1 MVPKKTIAIGVIAV
15 TAAIALSFNSFSGQ
29 ASSIKLDMKEVNWE
43 IKPGLTT
50 KVWSYGGTVPGT
62 PIIIKKGETVNV
74 TGVNNLPSATTIH
87 WHGLVIPNDQDG
99 PGKTIKPGE
108 KYSYS
113 FKVNESGTYWY
124 HSHYRPVLDQV
135 DNGLY
140 APIIVKAPEDEKY
153 SGDHIYIID
162 DWYLDSNGNRLSG
175 TARGEMERFGNIE
188 TVNGKSGS
196 AIEPLAVKKGQLH
209 KLRFINA
216 STAAVHTIK
225 ISGHRF
231 RVTHT
236 DGHALPSPYESDVL
250 TLSPGER
257 IDAEVAAI
265 GDVGQV
271 YAIESD
277 RPELG
282 LIIPIKYQDGQVNLV
297 ASPFVPPQAKGFA
310 GIESRTPDFTL
321 DLNSVME
328 MPSHNNMAPASPAV
342 GHASHGNSTPPAAP
356 INSHGGHGAPA
367 QAVTSEMQMQGSMR
381 WTINGQ
387 SYPNVPPLEVKLGQI
402 VKVRIVNN
410 DISTAEKMDHPI
422 HIHGT
427 EFQIVSQNGKA
438 PARETWKDTINVPA
452 GEYVDI
458 AFTMTNPG
466 TWMLHCH
473 ILDHED
479 GGMMTTVVAK

>member
-1 MVPKKTIAIGVIAV
+1 MVSKKSVALSLLAAS
-15 TAAIALSFNSFSGQ
+15 AAIAFFFSNFTGQ
-29 ASSIKLDMKEVNWE
+29 AANIKLDMKEVNWE

-62 PIIIKKGETVNV
+62 PIIVKKGETVNV
-74 TGVNNLPSATTIH
+74 SGVNKLPSTTTIH

-140 APIIVKAPEDEKY
+140 APIIVKAPEDDKY
-153 SGDHIYIID
+153 SGDHIYVLD
-162 DWYLDSNGNRLSG
+162 DWYLDENGNRLQG
-175 TARGEMERFGNIE
+175 TARGNMERFGNIE

-196 AIEPLAVKKGQLH
+196 AIEPLVMKKGELH

-225 ISGHRF
+225 ISGHCF

-236 DGHALPSPYESDVL
+236 DGHPLPQPYETDVL

-257 IDAEVAAI
+257 LDAEVAAV
-265 GDVGQV
+265 GDVGQT
-271 YAIESD
+271 YIMESD
-277 RPELG
+277 RSELG
-282 LIIPIKYQDGQVNLV
+282 IKIPIQYQQGQVATV
-297 ASPFVPPQAKGFA
+297 ASPFVAPQPKGFA
-310 GIESRTPDFTL
+310 GIENRTPDFTL
-321 DLNSVME
+321 DLNSVMD
-328 MPSHNNMAPASPAV
+328 MPSHGANPAPAASTG
-342 GHASHGNSTPPAAP
+342 GHA
-356 INSHGGHGAPA
+356 GHGAPA
-367 QAVTSEMQMQGSMR
+367 PSVTNEMQMQGGMR
-381 WTINGQ
+381 WTINGK
-387 SYPNVPPLEVKLGQI
+387 SYPDVAALQVKLGQI

-438 PARETWKDTINVPA
+438 PEREIWKDTVNVPA